1 MSYYASIDGVIELRA
16 GVDPEVLAERI
27 KDFAEFVESEVASSD
42 RSVTLYL
49 GGYEKYCED
58 SIYAFLEEV
67 STKTISGEI
76 NYTGEDFEHWRHYF
90 DQSRH
95 QWREQHGHI
104 EYEKEGR
111 SISELIEIGN
121 ARSAAINELF
131 QEGEAR

>member
-16 GVDPEVLAERI
+16 GVDPEALAERI
-27 KDFAEFVESEVASSD
+27 KDFAEYVESEVASSD
-42 RSVTLYL
+42 SSVKLYI

-58 SIYAFLEEV
+58 SIYAFLDEV

-90 DQSRH
+90 DPMRH

-111 SISELIEIGN
+111 SIAELIQIGN

>member
-16 GVDPEVLAERI
+16 GVDPEALAERI
-27 KDFAEFVESEVASSD
+27 KDFAEYVESEVASSD
-42 RSVTLYL
+42 RSVKLYI
-49 GGYEKYCED
+49 GGYEKYRED

-76 NYTGEDFEHWRHYF
+76 NYTGEDFEHWRHCF